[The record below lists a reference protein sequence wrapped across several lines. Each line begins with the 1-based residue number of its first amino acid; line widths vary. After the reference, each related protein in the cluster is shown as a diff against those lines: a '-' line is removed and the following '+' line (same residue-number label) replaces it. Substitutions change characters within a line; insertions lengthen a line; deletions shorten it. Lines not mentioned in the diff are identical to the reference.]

1 MAVHSPR
8 HQFPIEKQE
17 ILTAAPSVVAG
28 NVGNKQI
35 KAYFTAVIIVTAL
48 NMLPQDRLH
57 YSLSTQVLVNEA
69 LKIWVRLLAVYSA
82 RKTQLIVYRQDSFG
96 LENLYILFKYM
107 YIEAS
112 FLFLISQESKH

>member
-1 MAVHSPR
+1 MTNISQFVHKLYQCYNSYYGSPLPR

-69 LKIWVRLLAVYSA
+69 LKI
-82 RKTQLIVYRQDSFG
+82 
-96 LENLYILFKYM
+96 
-107 YIEAS
+107 
-112 FLFLISQESKH
+112 

>member
-17 ILTAAPSVVAG
+17 ILIVAPSVVAG

-69 LKIWVRLLAVYSA
+69 LK
-82 RKTQLIVYRQDSFG
+82 
-96 LENLYILFKYM
+96 M
-107 YIEAS
+107 
-112 FLFLISQESKH
+112 